1 VEKYRVTVTSIGPQV
16 EELRSGNIVILFDEG
31 APPELAEI
39 SVLHTKGE
47 LLGQIKAGDI
57 LLFGDLEY
65 HILEVGSKAN
75 ENMALLGHCCLKFD
89 KDLTLLHGDIR
100 LDGTPPPL
108 EVRQEIVIYKP

>member
-1 VEKYRVTVTSIGPQV
+1 MEKYRVIVTNIGPQA
-16 EELRSGNIVILFDEG
+16 EELRNGNIVILFDEG

-47 LLGQIKAGDI
+47 LLGEIEVGDI
-57 LLFGDLEY
+57 LHFGDLTY
-65 HILEVGSKAN
+65 RILEVGSKAN

-89 KDLTLLHGDIR
+89 KNLTLLHGDIR

-108 EVRQEIVIYKP
+108 EIGQEIVIYN